1 MKRMLYAIPL
11 LLVTGLAMATGVSTS
26 DRNVQASMLVSG
38 DIEVAPDG
46 SVMQYALDHPAEL
59 PSQVKGM
66 LAKAIP
72 TWKFQPVIADGKP
85 AIAKAA
91 MSVRVVAKPVDKEN
105 FRISVESAHFGHQ
118 EGDPAIKSMRK
129 QQPVYPRS
137 AINDRVSGVV
147 YVIARVDASGK
158 VADVAAQ
165 QVNLHNSGSAV
176 QLERWRAELA
186 RASVDAIRNWTF
198 TPAASDA
205 APGRLVRMPVT
216 FILHSG
222 IDSSE
227 PSYGQWDVYVPGPV
241 QLIPWLGNKLFSA
254 GVDAVSDGAI
264 DQVGQGLQLLTP
276 LTGA

>member
-11 LLVTGLAMATGVSTS
+11 LLVPALAMATGVSAPY
-26 DRNVQASMLVSG
+26 RNVQASMLVSG

-46 SVMQYALDHPAEL
+46 SVMQYTLDRPAEL

-66 LAKAIP
+66 LAKAVP
-72 TWKFQPVIADGKP
+72 TWKFQPVIVDGKP
-85 AIAKAA
+85 VIAKAA
-91 MSVRVVAKPVDKEN
+91 MTVRVVAKPVDKEN

-118 EGDPAIKSMRK
+118 EGDPAIKSIRK

-176 QLERWRAELA
+176 QLKRWRGELA
-186 RASVDAIRNWTF
+186 QASVHAIQNWTF
-198 TPAASDA
+198 TPAASGA
-205 APGRLVRMPVT
+205 ASGRLVRMPVT
-216 FILHSG
+216 FVLRSG
-222 IDSSE
+222 VASSK
-227 PSYGQWDVYVPGPV
+227 PRYGQWDVYVPGPV
-241 QLIPWLGNKLFSA
+241 QLIPWLDNRLLSA